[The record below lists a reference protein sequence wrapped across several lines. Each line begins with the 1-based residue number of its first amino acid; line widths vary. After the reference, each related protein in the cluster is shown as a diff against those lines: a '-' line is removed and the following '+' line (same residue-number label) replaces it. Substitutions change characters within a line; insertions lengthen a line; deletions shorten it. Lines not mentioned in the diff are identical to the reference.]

1 MRLVR
6 LTITLAV
13 VFVGIQPGR
22 ACDYCAKGR
31 QHFRAT
37 EAVLVEGL
45 GRHHHPVS
53 TKIPEA
59 QCFFDQGMAYCFAF
73 NHDEAVRSFR
83 KAAELDSTLAMAY
96 WGVAYALG
104 SNYNL
109 PIDSIREV
117 EAFQSIQK
125 AQALSGFASP
135 AEQEYIKAM
144 TVRYTDDPKPNY
156 AALDSAYWKA
166 MKSLHERYPD
176 DEDAAV
182 LFAESAMN
190 LRPWGLWHIDGT
202 PAPGTPE
209 LVSVLESVLKRDPY
223 HTGAGH
229 FYIHAVE
236 ASPEPEKALA
246 TADRLGTLVPAA
258 GHLVHM
264 PGHAYIRTGNYEQ
277 SISANYAA
285 VKIDSTYLA
294 EGGGGGFYSLLYYP
308 HNIHFL
314 SVSYALDGQYA
325 NALHYANMLS
335 TVGAPLWLIDPHI
348 EGVGPTKYYIQ
359 AKFRKWNE
367 ILAEPAPDTSWKV
380 ITAMWHFAR
389 GMAFASTGKVKDA
402 KKELAAMDKSESQ
415 FSPQAYLGTINS
427 AKSVMPIP
435 RSLLTARI
443 AVAENRAED
452 AVKLL
457 YSAANIQD
465 SLYYD
470 EPEAWYI
477 ASRET
482 LGALLIQLGR
492 FAEAESV
499 FRTDLAE
506 YPRNGRS
513 LFGLNIALQRQGKDY
528 EAQLVEQ
535 QFNRAWARSDTPLR
549 LEDL

>member
-1 MRLVR
+1 MRWVG
-6 LTITLAV
+6 IAIALAV
-13 VFVGIQPGR
+13 VAIGAQPGR
-22 ACDYCAKGR
+22 ACDYCAGGR
-31 QHFRAT
+31 QKFRAT
-37 EAVLVEGL
+37 SAVLVEGM

-59 QCFFDQGMAYCFAF
+59 QCFFDQGMTYCFAF

-83 KAAELDSTLAMAY
+83 RAAELDSTLAMAY

-125 AQALSGFASP
+125 AQALSKFASS

-144 TVRYTDDPKPNY
+144 GVRYTDNPKPNY
-156 AALDSAYWKA
+156 AALDSAYYLA
-166 MKSLHERYPD
+166 MKSLHQQYPD

-182 LFAESAMN
+182 LYAESAMN
-190 LRPWGLWHIDGT
+190 LRPWALWEISGN
-202 PAPGTPE
+202 PAPGTLE

-223 HTGAGH
+223 HMGAGH

-236 ASPEPEKALA
+236 ASPEPEKTLA
-246 TADRLGTLVPAA
+246 TADRLGSLVPAA

-277 SISANYAA
+277 SIKANYEA

-294 EGGGGGFYSLLYYP
+294 AGGGGGFYSLLYYP

-325 NALHYANMLS
+325 KAIHYADMLN

-380 ITAMWHFAR
+380 ITAMWRFAR
-389 GMAFASTGKVKDA
+389 GMAFASTGKVKEA
-402 KKELAAMDKSESQ
+402 KEELAAMNKCESQ
-415 FSPQAYLGTINS
+415 FSPNAYMGAINA
-427 AKSVMPIP
+427 AKDVMPIP
-435 RSLLTARI
+435 RALLNARI
-443 AVAENRAED
+443 AEMEKRPED

-457 YSAANIQD
+457 YSAASIQD

-482 LGALLIQLGR
+482 LAGLLLKLGR
-492 FAEAESV
+492 PAEAETV
-499 FRTDLAE
+499 FREDLKH

-513 LFGLNIALQRQGKDY
+513 LFGLKAALQSQGKEY
-528 EAQLVEQ
+528 EASLIEL
-535 QFNRAWARSDTPLR
+535 QFNRSWARSDTPLR